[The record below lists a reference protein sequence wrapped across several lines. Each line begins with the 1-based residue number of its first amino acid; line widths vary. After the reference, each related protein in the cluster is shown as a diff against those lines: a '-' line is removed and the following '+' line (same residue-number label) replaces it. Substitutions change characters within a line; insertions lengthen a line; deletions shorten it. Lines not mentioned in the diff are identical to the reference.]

1 MIRVSASAS
10 PRVSRRRARTR
21 EQILDAAEA
30 AFAPAGYSGVRMEEI
45 AEAADVSVGSIYGHF
60 GNKDGVYL
68 ALVERALE
76 QFAAYLDAAFDPT
89 YSPLEQAMAAG
100 EVYLRFHLQHPGSFR
115 FLAFDGVET
124 RMRELDAAS
133 VTVRERVGERL
144 EEIIGGFQS
153 RIQQA
158 IEAGEADAGYDSK
171 LVARFLWGAWN
182 GVVSFGLRTDRM
194 ALTDDE
200 IAACLRMGRRLVNE
214 GLTAPA
220 NRDQDGYSRGRLLAG
235 TPAPPGGSLPRAVPG
250 PGRP

>member
-1 MIRVSASAS
+1 M
-10 PRVSRRRARTR
+10 SRRRARTR

-30 AFAPAGYSGVRMEEI
+30 AFAPAGYRGVRMEEL

-68 ALVERALE
+68 ALVERALD
-76 QFAAYLDAAFDPT
+76 QFAGYLDTAFDPSYT
-89 YSPLEQAMAAG
+89 PLEQAMAAG
-100 EVYLRFHLQHPGSFR
+100 EVYLKFHLQHPGSFR

-124 RMRELDAAS
+124 RMPELDEGALA
-133 VTVRERVGERL
+133 VRERVGERL
-144 EEIIGGFQS
+144 EEILGGFQD

-158 IEAGEADAGYDSK
+158 IEAGEADGGYDSK

-220 NRDQDGYSRGRLLAG
+220 HRDPDGYSRGRLLDGG
-235 TPAPPGGSLPRAVPG
+235 TAAPDGVAV
-250 PGRP
+250 

>member
-1 MIRVSASAS
+1 M
-10 PRVSRRRARTR
+10 SRRRARTR
-21 EQILDAAEA
+21 EQILGAAEA
-30 AFAPAGYSGVRMEEI
+30 AFGTAGYRGVRMEEL

-76 QFAAYLDAAFDPT
+76 QFAGYLDRAFDPS

-100 EVYLRFHLQHPGSFR
+100 EVYLRFHLEHPGSFR

-124 RMRELDAAS
+124 RMPEVDGRL
-133 VTVRERVGERL
+133 RGRVGERL
-144 EEIIGGFQS
+144 EEILGSFQL
-153 RIQQA
+153 RIQEA
-158 IEAGEADAGYDSK
+158 IDAGQADAGYDAK

-194 ALTDDE
+194 SLSDDE

-214 GLTAPA
+214 GLTAPGH
-220 NRDQDGYSRGRLLAG
+220 RDAEGHSLGRLLDGA
-235 TPAPPGGSLPRAVPG
+235 R
-250 PGRP
+250 